1 MNVREKNLL
10 ALKVRACVERRD
22 RGRQR
27 PGSTETMNASLP
39 DDLTLRIFGFC
50 SAKCLLTAEVASRA
64 LRDLRWHKT
73 NDAHWCGLLR
83 ARWPREGP
91 ALCSLRQRAT
101 ARQLFRAFATKRDAR
116 TQIMRRPER
125 VVDTDDSDEEE
136 KFRIWGED
144 QANDDPDR
152 LVFLVCVGRF
162 AGLASWMQVPADAP
176 YSIALK
182 PGLAWKP
189 TDAETSFDIEI
200 PQDVHMLSRAQII
213 ERYGNELAQ
222 TVHVIDMETHK
233 CVTLV
238 EDVVPCSMNIYTR
251 NDDAFP
257 YSHVGD
263 VMTRSSHLEFRSF
276 RHNFMR
282 DVDERYLEELYESLE
297 GSGYTSIEHCVL
309 CPFLTLRPSDGQL
322 RMHRAELE
330 WVHVYSEYMTVR
342 TELALREYLA
352 DTIEQT
358 HEEGW
363 QRVPLR
369 EPLTALANNRRD
381 RTEELPGAVDA
392 DLLDAR
398 AERARWVLMSM

>member
-1 MNVREKNLL
+1 
-10 ALKVRACVERRD
+10 
-22 RGRQR
+22 
-27 PGSTETMNASLP
+27 MNASLP

-213 ERYGNELAQ
+213 ERYGDELAQ
-222 TVHVIDMETHK
+222 TLHVIDMETHK

-263 VMTRSSHLEFRSF
+263 VRTHSSHLEFRSF

-322 RMHRAELE
+322 RMHLAELE
-330 WVHVYSEYMTVR
+330 WVHSYSELESVHSYSQYMTVR

-363 QRVPLR
+363 QRVPVR
-369 EPLTALANNRRD
+369 GPYTAHLANNRRD
-381 RTEELPGAVDA
+381 RTGDVSGLV
-392 DLLDAR
+392 
-398 AERARWVLMSM
+398 VQ

>member
-1 MNVREKNLL
+1 
-10 ALKVRACVERRD
+10 
-22 RGRQR
+22 
-27 PGSTETMNASLP
+27 MNASLP

-91 ALCSLRQRAT
+91 ALCSLRPRAT

-213 ERYGNELAQ
+213 ERYGDELAQ

-297 GSGYTSIEHCVL
+297 GVGYTSIEHCVL

-330 WVHVYSEYMTVR
+330 WAHAEYMTVM
-342 TELALREYLA
+342 TPLALREYLA

-363 QRVPLR
+363 QRVPVR
-369 EPLTALANNRRD
+369 GPYTAHLANNRRD

-398 AERARWVLMSM
+398 AERAERVVMRMSGW

>member
-1 MNVREKNLL
+1 
-10 ALKVRACVERRD
+10 
-22 RGRQR
+22 
-27 PGSTETMNASLP
+27 
-39 DDLTLRIFGFC
+39 
-50 SAKCLLTAEVASRA
+50 
-64 LRDLRWHKT
+64 
-73 NDAHWCGLLR
+73 
-83 ARWPREGP
+83 
-91 ALCSLRQRAT
+91 
-101 ARQLFRAFATKRDAR
+101 
-116 TQIMRRPER
+116 
-125 VVDTDDSDEEE
+125 
-136 KFRIWGED
+136 
-144 QANDDPDR
+144 
-152 LVFLVCVGRF
+152 
-162 AGLASWMQVPADAP
+162 MQVPADAP

-213 ERYGNELAQ
+213 ERYGDELAQ

-322 RMHRAELE
+322 RMHRAKLE
-330 WVHVYSEYMTVR
+330 WVHPYSRYMTVR

>member
-1 MNVREKNLL
+1 
-10 ALKVRACVERRD
+10 
-22 RGRQR
+22 
-27 PGSTETMNASLP
+27 MNASLP

-91 ALCSLRQRAT
+91 ALCSLRRAGPAT

-162 AGLASWMQVPADAP
+162 AGLASWMQVPADAR

-213 ERYGNELAQ
+213 ERYGDELAQ
-222 TVHVIDMETHK
+222 TLHVIDMETHK

-263 VMTRSSHLEFRSF
+263 VRTHSSHLEFRSF

-322 RMHRAELE
+322 RMHLAELE
-330 WVHVYSEYMTVR
+330 WVHADAEYATVR

-398 AERARWVLMSM
+398 AERAERVVMSMSGW

>member
-1 MNVREKNLL
+1 
-10 ALKVRACVERRD
+10 
-22 RGRQR
+22 
-27 PGSTETMNASLP
+27 MNASLP

-91 ALCSLRQRAT
+91 ALCSLRRAGPAT

-162 AGLASWMQVPADAP
+162 AGLASWMQVPADAR

-200 PQDVHMLSRAQII
+200 PQDVHTLSEEQII
-213 ERYGNELAQ
+213 ERYGDELAQ

-263 VMTRSSHLEFRSF
+263 VTTHSSHLEFRSF

-297 GSGYTSIEHCVL
+297 GVGYTSIEHCVL

-330 WVHVYSEYMTVR
+330 WSHAEYMTVM
-342 TELALREYLA
+342 TPLALREYLA

-369 EPLTALANNRRD
+369 EHADLADNRRD
-381 RTEELPGAVDA
+381 RTVEL
-392 DLLDAR
+392 
-398 AERARWVLMSM
+398 